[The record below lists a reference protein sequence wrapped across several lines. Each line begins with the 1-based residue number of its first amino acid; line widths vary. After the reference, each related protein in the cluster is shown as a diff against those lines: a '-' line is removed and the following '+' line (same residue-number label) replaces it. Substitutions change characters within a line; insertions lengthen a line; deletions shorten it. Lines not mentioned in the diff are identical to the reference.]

1 MCPPHCADLHAGKD
15 PIMVTLNNKGYS
27 YGWVR
32 ASCTDAGGGRS
43 GTGPLVLTKLSL
55 GRQAQAGRFHLIYP

>member
-1 MCPPHCADLHAGKD
+1 
-15 PIMVTLNNKGYS
+15 MVTLNNKGYS